1 MTAQRKGGRRGG
13 SRDVEDHERRRR
25 PCDGPSLDPPG
36 AFAESGVSGSLGH
49 AGPLAGRLDR
59 PGRGV
64 TRAHRPRPGVA
75 GHGLEWFE
83 IESGILDPYGSRLD
97 RCATRGER
105 EERVDAQKCRLWT
118 GSRRLSTPGLPA
130 GGAPCIRPHPTVN
143 GAGPEENGTVQCSL
157 RRPVRRRTR
166 AARVLAARK
175 PMLLLLFSE
184 LLLFRLAQRR
194 LLSLLFHPPPRSRR
208 SVCLSL
214 PIPDPSLAPG
224 SGKHDPNPG
233 PSSHRAGPPAGR
245 GVPAGPHTCAEWIR
259 RGGTTASRST
269 FETRPRVVP
278 CRAWPAQPAT
288 DRPIRSSVTSPF
300 A

>member
-1 MTAQRKGGRRGG
+1 MTGQRKGGRRGG

-36 AFAESGVSGSLGH
+36 AFDESGVSGSPGH

-97 RCATRGER
+97 RCATRGEGEDR
-105 EERVDAQKCRLWT
+105 GDAQKYRLRP

-130 GGAPCIRPHPTVN
+130 GEAPCIRPRPTAK
-143 GAGPEENGTVQCSL
+143 GARPGRERDRSML
-157 RRPVRRRTR
+157 ARRPVRRRTR

-175 PMLLLLFSE
+175 PMLLLLFNG
-184 LLLFRLAQRR
+184 LLLFRFAQRR

-208 SVCLSL
+208 SVLFV
-214 PIPDPSLAPG
+214 PPDPGPQLGVGVRKTRSKPG
-224 SGKHDPNPG
+224 SDL
-233 PSSHRAGPPAGR
+233 S
-245 GVPAGPHTCAEWIR
+245 
-259 RGGTTASRST
+259 
-269 FETRPRVVP
+269 
-278 CRAWPAQPAT
+278 
-288 DRPIRSSVTSPF
+288 
-300 A
+300 